1 MQRLLNGMSWS
12 ALAIVAMFCVFQATE
27 WVLTPASGVIG
38 LASRDVALG
47 WLSRLTVFL
56 ITGGTMLVTA
66 LVVLNAAGRAGR
78 ENSGV
83 AGLAAG
89 GVCRLAAAHRHHAGA
104 GPGPGGRAP
113 NVWVFPC
120 LDV

>member
-1 MQRLLNGMSWS
+1 MQRLMIGMSWR
-12 ALAIVAMFCVFQATE
+12 ALAIVAMFGVFQATE

-38 LASRDVALG
+38 LASRDVALC

-56 ITGGTMLVTA
+56 ITGVTMLVTA

-83 AGLAAG
+83 AVLAAG
-89 GVCRLAAAHRHHAGA
+89 SGRGGGA
-104 GPGPGGRAP
+104 GPPSSGGGEPACARAA
-113 NVWVFPC
+113 V
-120 LDV
+120 

>member
-38 LASRDVALG
+38 LASRDGALG

-56 ITGGTMLVTA
+56 ITGVTRLVTP
-66 LVVLNAAGRAGR
+66 LVVLNAAALAGR
-78 ENSGV
+78 ENSGFH
-83 AGLAAG
+83 A
-89 GVCRLAAAHRHHAGA
+89 LAAASSLL
-104 GPGPGGRAP
+104 GPRPRRSRS
-113 NVWVFPC
+113 
-120 LDV
+120 

>member
-38 LASRDVALG
+38 LESRDLALS

-56 ITGGTMLVTA
+56 ITGVTMLVTA

-83 AGLAAG
+83 AVLAA
-89 GVCRLAAAHRHHAGA
+89 VAACVVAC
-104 GPGPGGRAP
+104 PGSARARS
-113 NVWVFPC
+113 W
-120 LDV
+120 